1 MSKSPV
7 KKQSQGNPKGFQV
20 KTGKCCPQLK
30 VGRADYEIPCFNR
43 FSPLERLHTVV
54 EPPSNAGTGSQVSCH
69 LVEPAYPMASQ
80 VKQNKQMVG
89 RNQQK
94 LTVAGTVKD
103 LSTNGNHQNTNH
115 IIDTNEHDSKDR
127 GLSDTKYDLHENTN
141 HTTDTNEHDSKDM
154 GLSDTKYD
162 LPLRIKNK
170 VSTYKQ
176 LLPNCPTLQAWDK
189 QNKFKFSFIPLGTL
203 KVPTGCQPKYSTCD
217 PLVLHKKVKDSG
229 DYNFMKSQITV
240 KSQLNPEVW
249 ESLLTDYWDNQL
261 CSLIRF
267 GFPLDFQWDNPLKSH
282 FDNHTSAKIYPQDV
296 EAYLSEEIDYGAI
309 LGPFKEAPLQ
319 NLHVSPFMTREKP
332 NAPHRRVIID
342 LSFPKGLSVNAGIS
356 RDRYLGTPFLLKLP
370 TIDTITNQIKAL
382 GKGCMLYMVDISRAF
397 RHVKID
403 PKDYDLLGLRHL
415 DWYVDTC
422 LPFGYHHGSSL
433 YQRLSDAVRHIMRCQ
448 DYDVIN
454 YIDDI
459 LGINL
464 PSRIDAS
471 FDALR
476 LLLPRLGFEISKKKL
491 VSPTTCINC
500 LGILIDTKKFTLAIP
515 SEKLQEIMTMCKSW
529 IHKNSCIKCQ
539 LQSVL
544 GSLLYVTKCV
554 RSSRFFLN

>member
-1 MSKSPV
+1 MPYKNRVVSNLHLHRSRIIHSSTAANVSTNWRSDYYKFKGYSYAQVLKNSSSTGQNQNKGTTKKFPNFVLPGKGTCPRIQSKNSPKV
-7 KKQSQGNPKGFQV
+7 TPKGSQV
-20 KTGKCCPQLK
+20 KTEICCPQLK

-43 FSPLERLHTVV
+43 FSLLKRLHTVV
-54 EPPSNAGTGSQVSCH
+54 EPPSNARTGLQDSCD
-69 LVEPAYPMASQ
+69 LVESTYPMVSQ
-80 VKQNKQMVG
+80 VKENKQIVG
-89 RNQQK
+89 RNQQR

-103 LSTNGNHQNTNH
+103 LSRNRSHQNTNH
-115 IIDTNEHDSKDR
+115 TI
-127 GLSDTKYDLHENTN
+127 
-141 HTTDTNEHDSKDM
+141 DTNEHDSKDM

-189 QNKFKFSFIPLGTL
+189 QNKFKFGFIPLGTL
-203 KVPTGCQPKYSTCD
+203 KVPTNYQPKHSIYD

-267 GFPLDFQWDNPLKSH
+267 GFPLDFQWDNPLRSH
-282 FDNHTSAKIYPQDV
+282 LDNHTSAKIYPQDV
-296 EAYLSEEIDYGAI
+296 EAYLSEEIGYGAI
-309 LGPFKEAPLQ
+309 LGPFKEPPLQ

-332 NAPHRRVIID
+332 NAPHRRDIID
-342 LSFPKGLSVNAGIS
+342 LSFPKGQSVNAGIG

-382 GKGCMLYMVDISRAF
+382 GKGCMLYKIDISRAF
-397 RHVKID
+397 RHIKID
-403 PKDYDLLGLRHL
+403 PKDYDLLGLHHL
-415 DWYVDTC
+415 DWYLDTC
-422 LPFGYHHGSSL
+422 LPFGYRHGSSL
-433 YQRLSDAVRHIMRCQ
+433 YQRLSDAVHHIMRRQ

-459 LGINL
+459 LGIDP

-471 FDALR
+471 FDALWS
-476 LLLPRLGFEISKKKL
+476 LLPRLGFEISK
-491 VSPTTCINC
+491 
-500 LGILIDTKKFTLAIP
+500 
-515 SEKLQEIMTMCKSW
+515 
-529 IHKNSCIKCQ
+529 
-539 LQSVL
+539 
-544 GSLLYVTKCV
+544 
-554 RSSRFFLN
+554 RS